1 MNKRVLKVAVVTMAV
16 AAALSGCTRMRNNQG
31 YVADEQLTSAIQAGV
46 DNRESVLKTLGR
58 PSITSQFDD
67 REWYYVS
74 RNTAQLAFLTPKPT
88 EQQILIVTFDPNG
101 TVSKVEKRGLEQ
113 VVSVNPSDDK
123 TPTLGRDTGI
133 FEDLF
138 GNIGRFGSAPAA
150 GGPPQ

>member
-16 AAALSGCTRMRNNQG
+16 AAALPGCTRMRNNQG

-74 RNTAQLAFLTPKPT
+74 RNTAQLAFLTPKAT

-113 VVSVNPSDDK
+113 VVSVTPSDDK
-123 TPTLGRDTGI
+123 TPTLGRDSGLL
-133 FEDLF
+133 EDLF